1 MKDDRVYLG
10 DIRDA
15 INDIERC
22 LSAGHDVFVAER
34 MREDAVIR
42 KLEIIGE
49 AAKHLFDDRQR
60 GRPAVER
67 ALFGLEDDVG
77 LRERRPVDT
86 SHAQW
91 LT

>member
-22 LSAGHDVFVAER
+22 LSASHDVFVAER
-34 MREDAVIR
+34 MREDAVIA
-42 KLEIIGE
+42 LVV
-49 AAKHLFDDRQR
+49 
-60 GRPAVER
+60 VER

-77 LRERRPVDT
+77 SRGRRPVDT
-86 SHAQW
+86 AHAQW